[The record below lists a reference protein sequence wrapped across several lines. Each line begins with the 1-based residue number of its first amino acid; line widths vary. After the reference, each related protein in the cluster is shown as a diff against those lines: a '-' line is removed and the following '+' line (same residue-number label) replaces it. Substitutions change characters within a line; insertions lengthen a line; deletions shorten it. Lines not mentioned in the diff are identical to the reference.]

1 MIQCWCECNV
11 GVMLV
16 WVGVW
21 LSVGEGTMP
30 STTSPQCN
38 VKSVEE
44 CCTEETVRWV
54 ISFGGKL
61 YVR

>member
-1 MIQCWCECNV
+1 MGLWLSVSV
-11 GVMLV
+11 GGIYGLS
-16 WVGVW
+16 
-21 LSVGEGTMP
+21 SVGEGTMP

-54 ISFGGKL
+54 ISVGEKF